1 MTLLERAA
9 DWCWDILS
17 GLMPVVVFIF
27 FLILLFWPYFTNR
40 SVFYGDICMREKE
53 LRLMIRKEPTRIR
66 EHVDMVRVFKDA
78 ANTHEF
84 PRRYR

>member
-1 MTLLERAA
+1 MLGHPFWINAR
-9 DWCWDILS
+9 CR
-17 GLMPVVVFIF
+17 FHIF
-27 FLILLFWPYFTNR
+27 PYPSVLPYFTNR